1 MCVSTV
7 SIRYE
12 CVGVYVERK
21 EQEVWNALGVV
32 CHCPHSRRLFADY
45 LLRSATC
52 DLRPATCDLHLH
64 ATCNA
69 IDKAC
74 SGGLGVGWPVGEE
87 SLRYG
92 ADTCRL
98 TGDLAWLPG
107 RDNLQSRVGV
117 VAGLRHGAPCAA
129 RWGGE
134 GPGLA
139 GGAREGGKGRWVA
152 CNECEGVEACGG
164 VWNASWVGRV
174 SDVME
179 CDGDEDKMERE

>member
-107 RDNLQSRVGV
+107 RDNLRSRVG
-117 VAGLRHGAPCAA
+117 GSRWIAP
-129 RWGGE
+129 RRTVRGE
-134 GPGLA
+134 VGRLGFWA
-139 GGAREGGKGRWVA
+139 GGRGKGR
-152 CNECEGVEACGG
+152 GVRGVGWRVMSVRACGG
-164 VWNASWVGRV
+164 VRRRV
-174 SDVME
+174 E
-179 CDGDEDKMERE
+179 CESLLGS